1 MVAGVGSLLL
11 AGLGRWW
18 EQVQG
23 VDGAV
28 AAAFFLLAFLN
39 RPLLSYLEKAREK
52 HIKRLPLKFPVA
64 AIILWIGWHVLAA
77 AHTRI
82 AAAESEVATLK
93 NRPAPTPV
101 TIPLDP
107 NPQLTAK
114 IAEQEGTITRLTSE
128 SRDLQ
133 REIDDL
139 RETVDGLRAQLRQQS
154 VAADDSKKRAAIRQ
168 QLAAYM
174 DGGRQLL
181 NKYIASDAAPEIE
194 KQLNQWYAES
204 LRYISDQMGPDY
216 AAQYRQTTSSGMGIS
231 GFPVAKM
238 GVVDAIN
245 SRLRHLNT
253 FIDRLR

>member
-1 MVAGVGSLLL
+1 MGGGIGSLLL

-23 VDGAV
+23 VDGAI
-28 AAAFFLLAFLN
+28 AAAFFLLAILN
-39 RPLLSYLEKAREK
+39 RPLLSYLEKARDK

-64 AIILWIGWHVLAA
+64 ALVLWIGWHVLAA

-82 AAAESEVATLK
+82 TAAESDVATLK
-93 NRPAPTPV
+93 NRSAPTPV

-107 NPQLTAK
+107 NPQLSAK

-128 SRDLQ
+128 NRDRQ

-139 RETVDGLRAQLRQQS
+139 RETLDGLRAQLGQQS
-154 VAADDSKKRAAIRQ
+154 AAADDSRKRAAIRQ

-181 NKYIASDAAPEIE
+181 NKYIASDAAPEME
-194 KQLNQWYAES
+194 KKLNEWYAES
-204 LRYISDQMGPDY
+204 LRYISDQMGADY
-216 AAQYRQTTSSGMGIS
+216 AAQYRQTTSSGLGIN